1 MWWVEKQINVC
12 KINAKYNKL
21 NHIIYLAP
29 LQNIIYLLA
38 TKLIRTLV
46 MGGKTL
52 RARGKKQTNKIWPRQ
67 APLQNSKKQNAGKK
81 TYFKGKTDHFKDRKN
96 GPF

>member
-29 LQNIIYLLA
+29 LQNIICLLA
-38 TKLIRTLV
+38 TKNNKNL
-46 MGGKTL
+46 GGGWKNIVCV
-52 RARGKKQTNKIWPRQ
+52 RKKQTNK
-67 APLQNSKKQNAGKK
+67 QNLFEAASFAKHKFACKI
-81 TYFKGKTDHFKDRKN
+81 
-96 GPF
+96 

>member
-29 LQNIIYLLA
+29 LQNIICLLA
-38 TKLIRTLV
+38 TKINKNLGDGWKNIAC
-46 MGGKTL
+46 
-52 RARGKKQTNKIWPRQ
+52 ARKKAN
-67 APLQNSKKQNAGKK
+67 KQNLAEAGSFAKQQK
-81 TYFKGKTDHFKDRKN
+81 IECREKN
-96 GPF
+96 IF